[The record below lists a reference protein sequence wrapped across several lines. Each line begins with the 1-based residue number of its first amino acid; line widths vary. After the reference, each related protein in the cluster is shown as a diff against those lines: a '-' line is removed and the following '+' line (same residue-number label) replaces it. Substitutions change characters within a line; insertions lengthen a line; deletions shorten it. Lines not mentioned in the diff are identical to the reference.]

1 MARQKDN
8 KKDVDNVWKICYY
21 VAIKIRKHCNSKE
34 RSMPRKIDPEECILC
49 GSCAEV
55 CPEDAIS
62 EGDDSYE
69 IDPEKCTDCGL
80 CEDECPV
87 DAIAEE

>member
-1 MARQKDN
+1 
-8 KKDVDNVWKICYY
+8 
-21 VAIKIRKHCNSKE
+21 
-34 RSMPRKIDPEECILC
+34 MPRKIDETVCISC

-62 EGDDSYE
+62 EGPNSYV
-69 IDPEKCTDCGL
+69 IDPEACIDCGL

-87 DAIAEE
+87 DAISAE

>member
-1 MARQKDN
+1 
-8 KKDVDNVWKICYY
+8 
-21 VAIKIRKHCNSKE
+21 
-34 RSMPRKIDPEECILC
+34 MPRRIDPDECISC

-62 EGDDSYE
+62 EGEESYV
-69 IDPEKCTDCGL
+69 IDPEKCIDCGL

-87 DAIAEE
+87 DAISAE

>member
-1 MARQKDN
+1 
-8 KKDVDNVWKICYY
+8 
-21 VAIKIRKHCNSKE
+21 
-34 RSMPRKIDPEECILC
+34 MPRKIDPDECIAC

-62 EGDDSYE
+62 EGEDAYE
-69 IDPEKCTDCGL
+69 IDPEKCIDCAI

-87 DAIAEE
+87 EAISAE